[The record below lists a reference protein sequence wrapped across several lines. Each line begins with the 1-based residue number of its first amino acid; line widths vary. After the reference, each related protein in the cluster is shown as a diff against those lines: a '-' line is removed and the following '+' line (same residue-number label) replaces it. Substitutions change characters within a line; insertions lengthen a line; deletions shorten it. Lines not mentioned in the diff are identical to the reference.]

1 MSERLRPAVLKA
13 AGVPSEPEM
22 HHALAA
28 SKLMSPQ
35 LSRKKHSSFVS
46 VFFDLMFV
54 VVVVAAAVGGV
65 VVVAA
70 AAVGV
75 VVVAAAVVVVAAVVG
90 VVVVVSSYLSL
101 FLPEKVEQY
110 ATIL

>member
-54 VVVVAAAVGGV
+54 VVVVAAAAVGGV

-70 AAVGV
+70 AAVGG
-75 VVVAAAVVVVAAVVG
+75 VVVAAAVVVASVVG
-90 VVVVVSSYLSL
+90 VVVVSSYLSL

>member
-1 MSERLRPAVLKA
+1 VLKA

-35 LSRKKHSSFVS
+35 LSRKNHSSFVS

-54 VVVVAAAVGGV
+54 VVVVAAA
-65 VVVAA
+65 
-70 AAVGV
+70 AVGV
-75 VVVAAAVVVVAAVVG
+75 VVVDADDAVVG

>member
-54 VVVVAAAVGGV
+54 VVVVAAAAVGGV

-70 AAVGV
+70 AAVGG
-75 VVVAAAVVVVAAVVG
+75 VVVAAAVVAAVVG
-90 VVVVVSSYLSL
+90 VVVVSSYLSL

>member
-1 MSERLRPAVLKA
+1 VLKA

-35 LSRKKHSSFVS
+35 LSRKNHSSFVS

-54 VVVVAAAVGGV
+54 VVVVAAAAVGGV
-65 VVVAA
+65 DVVAA
-70 AAVGV
+70 DGVGG